1 MRVLVIDDNEDI
13 AFLHCKLAE
22 DCGCE
27 TRFCVSPLDA
37 LAVASEWQPHVILLD
52 LAMPGI
58 DGYKLAPKLREVS
71 NGSVPRILLIS
82 GYVPDRLQM
91 LESGIDGHVLKPVN
105 LKQFKSLLPC

>member
-1 MRVLVIDDNEDI
+1 MRVLVVDDNEDI

-22 DCGCE
+22 VCGCE
-27 TRFCVSPLDA
+27 TRFSVSPLEA
-37 LAVASEWQPHVILLD
+37 LDVAGEWQPHVILLD

-82 GYVPDRLQM
+82 GYVPDEPQM
-91 LESGIDGHVLKPVN
+91 LEAGIDGHLLKPVDLYHLN
-105 LKQFKSLLPC
+105 QILTL